1 MRSRVYVAFMSVASI
16 VFRLA
21 LASSGAVKA
30 DVDVDL
36 ASSVSSYAIA
46 RSDRF
51 ESSGDANRNDACGAH
66 VEATARATLC
76 VAFLDKMFVQNAE
89 SEVHGTA
96 RSWVE
101 YGSDGKMLAHYIQSH
116 VADDASLIQ
125 IYDRSRELRIF
136 LDARDGD
143 SVLAYWCTAR
153 SPCIWKVL
161 VADGELRRGFG
172 IDCENLRQF
181 DQARHIAATTIRR
194 VDPIIRVASNV
205 TKGGVAMVTAGT
217 QNLAPTSDLSSE
229 LNAKYA
235 EIRGYSFYVYK
246 DIMVPKR
253 IVTWNKVRVV
263 MDMLNRTGHEWIMW
277 LDTDAVVTNRS
288 VAVEDIVTDAQISSN
303 LGTVELILCNDI
315 GGWEVNTGV
324 MLWRNSNWSR
334 EILQQ
339 LWNMEHL
346 PHMQG
351 AEQAQLI
358 KLLRLADPEK
368 LHHQIMDQTIFN
380 THPNVHKEGMFII
393 HMMGMSG
400 NQRVEKF
407 TKIRERL
414 DGL

>member
-1 MRSRVYVAFMSVASI
+1 M
-16 VFRLA
+16 
-21 LASSGAVKA
+21 
-30 DVDVDL
+30 
-36 ASSVSSYAIA
+36 
-46 RSDRF
+46 
-51 ESSGDANRNDACGAH
+51 
-66 VEATARATLC
+66 
-76 VAFLDKMFVQNAE
+76 
-89 SEVHGTA
+89 
-96 RSWVE
+96 
-101 YGSDGKMLAHYIQSH
+101 
-116 VADDASLIQ
+116 
-125 IYDRSRELRIF
+125 
-136 LDARDGD
+136 
-143 SVLAYWCTAR
+143 LAYWCTAR

-172 IDCENLRQF
+172 IDCKNLRQF
-181 DQARHIAATTIRR
+181 DHARHIAATTIRR
-194 VDPIIRVASNV
+194 VDPIIRVASNE

-288 VAVEDIVTDAQISSN
+288 VTVEDIVTDAQISSN
-303 LGTVELILCNDI
+303 LGTVDLILCNDI

-400 NQRVEKF
+400 NERVKKF

>member
-1 MRSRVYVAFMSVASI
+1 
-16 VFRLA
+16 
-21 LASSGAVKA
+21 
-30 DVDVDL
+30 
-36 ASSVSSYAIA
+36 
-46 RSDRF
+46 
-51 ESSGDANRNDACGAH
+51 
-66 VEATARATLC
+66 
-76 VAFLDKMFVQNAE
+76 
-89 SEVHGTA
+89 
-96 RSWVE
+96 
-101 YGSDGKMLAHYIQSH
+101 
-116 VADDASLIQ
+116 
-125 IYDRSRELRIF
+125 
-136 LDARDGD
+136 
-143 SVLAYWCTAR
+143 
-153 SPCIWKVL
+153 
-161 VADGELRRGFG
+161 
-172 IDCENLRQF
+172 
-181 DQARHIAATTIRR
+181 
-194 VDPIIRVASNV
+194 
-205 TKGGVAMVTAGT
+205 MVTAGT

-288 VAVEDIVTDAQISSN
+288 VAVEDIITDAQISSI
-303 LGTVELILCNDI
+303 LGTVDLILCNDI

-358 KLLRLADPEK
+358 KLLRLADPKK

-414 DGL
+414 DGLQ

>member
-1 MRSRVYVAFMSVASI
+1 MPMTSFMSV
-16 VFRLA
+16 VCTLFRHA
-21 LASSGAVKA
+21 LASNDALKA
-30 DVDVDL
+30 DGEL
-36 ASSVSSYAIA
+36 ASSVSSYGIA
-46 RSDRF
+46 LGDRF
-51 ESSGDANRNDACGAH
+51 ENFGDVNRNDAGGYH
-66 VEATARATLC
+66 VKDRTMPTLC
-76 VAFLDKMFVQNAE
+76 VAFQDKMFVQNNAHGL
-89 SEVHGTA
+89 HGTQT
-96 RSWVE
+96 SWVE
-101 YGSDGKMLAHYIQSH
+101 YGRDNKILAQYTQSH

-136 LDARDGD
+136 LDARDDD

-172 IDCENLRQF
+172 IDCKNLRQF
-181 DQARHIAATTIRR
+181 DHARHIAATTIRR
-194 VDPIIRVASNV
+194 VDPIIRVASNE

-288 VAVEDIVTDAQISSN
+288 VAVEDIITDAQISSI
-303 LGTVELILCNDI
+303 LGTVDLILCNDI

-334 EILQQ
+334 ETLQK

-368 LHHQIMDQTIFN
+368 LHHQIMDQSIFN
-380 THPNVHKEGMFII
+380 AHPNVHEEGMFII